1 MRKLSYFNLKLEAYL
16 LQTHPDKIKDID
28 FINSR
33 SEAAEQEF
41 EKCSREGMYITECK
55 ERANTVMFQDL
66 HYSLYCKIKN
76 IIEEQEF
83 ANLEASEI
91 YNKYKDQLNEKY
103 QLIDS
108 FSGSPEETELENE
121 IITLIKTD
129 NGIQ

>member
-1 MRKLSYFNLKLEAYL
+1 
-16 LQTHPDKIKDID
+16 
-28 FINSR
+28 
-33 SEAAEQEF
+33 
-41 EKCSREGMYITECK
+41 
-55 ERANTVMFQDL
+55 MFQDL

-76 IIEEQEF
+76 IIEEQKF

>member
-16 LQTHPDKIKDID
+16 LETHPDKIKDID

-76 IIEEQEF
+76 NPL
-83 ANLEASEI
+83 A
-91 YNKYKDQLNEKY
+91 
-103 QLIDS
+103 
-108 FSGSPEETELENE
+108 EL
-121 IITLIKTD
+121 KR
-129 NGIQ
+129 